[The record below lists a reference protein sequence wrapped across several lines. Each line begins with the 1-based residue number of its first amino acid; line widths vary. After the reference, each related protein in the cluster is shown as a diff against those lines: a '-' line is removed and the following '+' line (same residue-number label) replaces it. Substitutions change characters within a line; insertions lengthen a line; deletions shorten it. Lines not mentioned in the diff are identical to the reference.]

1 VTQRSPTRVPARR
14 VLVIANPEAGRR
26 RGGAAGDAAARV
38 FASAGLDVEL
48 RRTERPGDAT
58 RWGADAA
65 RNGFDLVVVAGGDG
79 TVNEAANGLAGTGVA
94 LGVAPA
100 GTMNLVARLL
110 GLPLDPA
117 GAVLRIVDGYRP
129 LSFRPGTAAGR
140 LFLLMAGAGFDA
152 WVLREL
158 LRSAVGK
165 IGFGDYVRGALRGLS
180 TYPFPRLA
188 VRIDDRSIVAHTAIV
203 GRAPLYGGFLRPTPH
218 ARLDVDRLE
227 LCALDGHAVR
237 LALTLPRLWSGAHAA
252 CDGVTLAPT
261 GRVEVTAPCSDI
273 PYHLDGELSGELP
286 VTIELAERILVL
298 ATPGGSP

>member
-1 VTQRSPTRVPARR
+1 VTERSPTIVPARR

-26 RGGAAGDAAARV
+26 RGGVAGDAAARAL
-38 FASAGLDVEL
+38 ASAGFDVEL
-48 RRTERPGDAT
+48 RRTESPGDAT
-58 RWGADAA
+58 RWGGNAA
-65 RNGFDLVVVAGGDG
+65 RDEFDLVVAAGGDG
-79 TVNEAANGLAGTGVA
+79 TVNEVANGLAGTGVA

-100 GTMNLVARLL
+100 GTMNLLARVL
-110 GLPLDPA
+110 GLPLDPRE
-117 GAVLRIVDGYRP
+117 AVLRIVDGYRP
-129 LSFRPGTAAGR
+129 LNFRPGTAAER

-158 LRSAVGK
+158 LRSARAK

-188 VRIDDRSIVAHTAIV
+188 VRIEDRSIAAHTAIV

-227 LCALDGHAVR
+227 LCALEGNAVR
-237 LALTLPRLWSGAHAA
+237 LALTLPRLWSGAHEA

-261 GRVEVTAPCSDI
+261 GRVEITADRDDI
-273 PYHLDGELSGELP
+273 PYHLDGELSGTLP
-286 VTIELAERILVL
+286 VTIELAERILSL
-298 ATPGGSP
+298 ATPWGST